1 MIEAIAKLP
10 RISLGCFPTPLVE
23 AKHLS
28 EVLGGPR
35 ILVKRDDLTGLAL
48 GGNKCRHLEFLM
60 ADAKQKGIDSF
71 VLGAPSNLSIQLGA
85 AAAKLGF
92 RVRYILYEDDTS
104 KTKQGNYLLHRILNS
119 DMTAME
125 PVAPSETPDEVTAKM
140 NTALEKEAL
149 KLREEGYNPFVR
161 SEFEYPPVARVGWVN
176 AADEIWQQLQA
187 QNIEA
192 QYLIATT
199 SQGGTHAG
207 LALGTKYIGN
217 PFKLIG
223 ISDHY
228 TRDKAISEIVKM
240 SNATAAFLDLGISIT
255 PDELTVYDEYTG
267 EGYNKVSKESIEA
280 VKLVAQTE
288 GFFLDPVYTGKA
300 MAGLIELIHKG
311 RFTAKDT
318 AVFIHTG
325 GIPYLF
331 VYPKEFNS

>member
-28 EVLGGPR
+28 EVLRGPR

-71 VLGAPSNLSIQLGA
+71 VLGAPSNLSIQVGA

-104 KTKQGNYLLHRILNS
+104 KTKQGNYLLHRVLNS

-125 PVAPSETPDEVTAKM
+125 PVGPGETPDEVTAKT
-140 NTALEKEAL
+140 NAALEKEAL

-161 SEFEYPPVARVGWVN
+161 REFEYPPVARVGWVN

-207 LALGTKYIGN
+207 LALGTKYLGN

-240 SNATAAFLDLGISIT
+240 SNATAEFLNLGIHIT
-255 PDELTVYDEYTG
+255 PDEVTVYDEYTG

-280 VKLVAQTE
+280 IKLVAQTE

-300 MAGLIELIHKG
+300 MAGLIDLIHKE

-318 AVFIHTG
+318 VVFIHTG

-331 VYPKEFNS
+331 VYPEDFG